1 MRNNGLYDD
10 IIDAFQ
16 QAVSFGMAAERHKAD
31 GYISERKVME
41 QYGKRYIRR
50 YYDQFGHPDR
60 ISGKKTSK
68 KLYSVVKLDQLKA
81 ADAAIKGIVR
91 FECKVI
97 ERERKTHK
105 IQ

>member
-10 IIDAFQ
+10 ILDAFQ
-16 QAVSFGMAAERHKAD
+16 QAVSLGMTAERHKAD
-31 GYISERKVME
+31 GLISERKVIE
-41 QYGKRYIRR
+41 QYGKRYIAR
-50 YYDQFGHPDR
+50 YYERFGYPDR

-97 ERERKTHK
+97 ERERQTTK